1 VLLRSLVTR
10 LLMGRGCRKVSSFDT
25 VRSRK
30 SSRRKSVKGLSQRRA
45 DPVGSVKDNK
55 HGKKADA
62 LSKGSEKPSVG
73 QLFEALVALQA
84 RLRAPGGCPWDREQT
99 HDSLR
104 TYLVEEAYEVLAAI
118 DSGDPQELAA
128 ELGDL
133 LLQIVFHSEL
143 AREAGRFDVGEVIE
157 HVHAKMVRRHPHV
170 FGDVQASTSAQVL
183 KNWEELKTA
192 ERRAAGKS
200 KRSSPR
206 RKVGMD
212 PRAASLLDG
221 VPNTLPAIIQAHQ
234 LTRRAASVGFDW
246 NESEGLFQKL
256 TEEAGELHAALES
269 GEQRAVEEEVGDLLF
284 VCVNFAR
291 FLGLN
296 AELAL
301 RKANRKFEQ
310 RFRDM
315 ERIAAAGGKQLKDI
329 SRDGLEAL
337 WNEGKGIKRTSY
349 GN

>member
-1 VLLRSLVTR
+1 
-10 LLMGRGCRKVSSFDT
+10 M
-25 VRSRK
+25 
-30 SSRRKSVKGLSQRRA
+30 
-45 DPVGSVKDNK
+45 GSVKDNK
-55 HGKKADA
+55 HGKKTDA

-143 AREAGRFDVGEVIE
+143 AREAGRFDVGEVIK

-170 FGDVQASTSAQVL
+170 FGDVQASTSSQVL
-183 KNWEELKTA
+183 KNWEELKTV

-200 KRSSPR
+200 KRTSPR

-212 PRAASLLDG
+212 PPAAGLLDG

-301 RKANRKFEQ
+301 KKANRKFEQ
-310 RFRDM
+310 RFRNM

-337 WNEGKGIKRTSY
+337 WNEAKGIKRTSY
-349 GN
+349 GNLKCIT

>member
-1 VLLRSLVTR
+1 
-10 LLMGRGCRKVSSFDT
+10 M
-25 VRSRK
+25 
-30 SSRRKSVKGLSQRRA
+30 
-45 DPVGSVKDNK
+45 GSVKDNK

-206 RKVGMD
+206 REVGMD
-212 PRAASLLDG
+212 PPAASLLDG

-246 NESEGLFQKL
+246 SESEGLFQKL

-269 GEQRAVEEEVGDLLF
+269 GEQRAVEEEVGDLMF
-284 VCVNFAR
+284 VCVNFAP
-291 FLGLN
+291 
-296 AELAL
+296 
-301 RKANRKFEQ
+301 
-310 RFRDM
+310 
-315 ERIAAAGGKQLKDI
+315 I
-329 SRDGLEAL
+329 SRLE
-337 WNEGKGIKRTSY
+337 R
-349 GN
+349 

>member
-1 VLLRSLVTR
+1 
-10 LLMGRGCRKVSSFDT
+10 
-25 VRSRK
+25 
-30 SSRRKSVKGLSQRRA
+30 VKGPSQRRA
-45 DPVGSVKDNK
+45 PSVSSIKDK
-55 HGKKADA
+55 KDGKRKGA
-62 LSKGSEKPSVG
+62 LSAGRGKPSVG

-84 RLRAPGGCPWDREQT
+84 KLRAPGGCPWDREQT

-104 TYLVEEAYEVLAAI
+104 TYLVEEAYEVVEAI
-118 DSGDPQELAA
+118 DSGDPQELAG

-143 AREAGRFDVGEVIE
+143 AREAQRFDVGEVIE

-170 FGDVQASTSAQVL
+170 FGDVRASTSAQVM

-192 ERRAAGKS
+192 ERRATGKS

-206 RKVGMD
+206 QEVGKD
-212 PRAASLLDG
+212 PPAESLLDG
-221 VPNTLPAIIQAHQ
+221 VPHTLPAIIETHQ

-246 NESEGLFQKL
+246 NASDGLFQKL
-256 TEEAGELHAALES
+256 TEEAGELQAALES

-301 RKANRKFEQ
+301 KKANRKFEQ
-310 RFRDM
+310 RFRNM
-315 ERIAAAGGKQLKDI
+315 ERIAGKGGKQLKDI
-329 SRDGLEAL
+329 SRDDLEAL
-337 WNEGKGIKRTSY
+337 WNEAKGIE
-349 GN
+349 